1 MGSGLWARNHVPGPA
16 MPRTSASCRKPPP
29 TLQYGLSPHPLVSIT
44 LPQLHTELSGMG
56 GHCPALPPS
65 PQPVIWPRIR
75 VLLRPPQEP
84 IPEPRGRREGRVV
97 GLARS
102 PAPEAPPSPGGE
114 ADLRPLP
121 SITEEAAVGA
131 TATSSPLPAASSAEP
146 AGCLGNGRRRGDA
159 PRDGG
164 VCHRGSCRAPA
175 PRPRPVKV
183 PRTLPT
189 PCCPSPRPPH
199 PIQRACFSEENAP
212 FLPARRPLPVP
223 HEPPLSRPLSTAVLS
238 DSSSFQPHLWGPW
251 HRKAHLLGWGLA
263 RGERESGRT
272 RGSGTIGCPPK
283 G

>member
-1 MGSGLWARNHVPGPA
+1 M
-16 MPRTSASCRKPPP
+16 
-29 TLQYGLSPHPLVSIT
+29 
-44 LPQLHTELSGMG
+44 
-56 GHCPALPPS
+56 
-65 PQPVIWPRIR
+65 
-75 VLLRPPQEP
+75 
-84 IPEPRGRREGRVV
+84 V

-183 PRTLPT
+183 P
-189 PCCPSPRPPH
+189 
-199 PIQRACFSEENAP
+199 
-212 FLPARRPLPVP
+212 
-223 HEPPLSRPLSTAVLS
+223 
-238 DSSSFQPHLWGPW
+238 
-251 HRKAHLLGWGLA
+251 
-263 RGERESGRT
+263 
-272 RGSGTIGCPPK
+272 
-283 G
+283 